1 MAKKN
6 IIRVGGACTA
16 ACVRIERGACTAEGV
31 SAAVES
37 LEQRRGRTEC
47 GVVRKNEAVCL
58 WHSDVD
64 NRGSD
69 RCTSYT
75 DRKSTMLYSRR
86 KCCKQ

>member
-47 GVVRKNEAVCL
+47 GVVRNSQAVWL
-58 WHSDVD
+58 WYSDVD
-64 NRGSD
+64 GRGSD
-69 RCTSYT
+69 RCMSHT
-75 DRKSTMLYSRR
+75 DRKSIMLYSRWE
-86 KCCKQ
+86 CCGQ